1 MSQINVD
8 IIRSRTGTAATC
20 DKGLVVSGVTT
31 ATTFSGA
38 LTGDV
43 TGNVTGN
50 ATGLSGTPD
59 ITVQN
64 IIAVGATF
72 SGTVSYE
79 DIKNLDSV
87 GIVTARGGLQ
97 VGPLTGIAITANT
110 SGDIIAN
117 DVNARGI
124 VTATSFYG
132 VGANLSNVIS
142 GVDIEQGGTFV
153 GAALTSINFDSGATV
168 TASGAGATV
177 TISAGISTEALTAS
191 AGTDAQI
198 DLGSYQ
204 DHKVTATGICTITC
218 KGTATEGNS
227 HTIRVVNSGIS
238 TVGFSTYFLWPQGAP
253 PVLTTTDGAISQISF
268 TVHRSSGGT
277 GIATQL
283 LSGASLNYS

>member
-20 DKGLVVSGVTT
+20 DKGVVVSGTCT

-38 LTGDV
+38 LTG
-43 TGNVTGN
+43 NVTGN
-50 ATGLSGTPD
+50 ATGLTGTPD

-87 GIVTARGGLQ
+87 GIVTARGGLE
-97 VGPLTGIAITANT
+97 VGPLTGIAATINPAGDISAGIITASQFDGVIT
-110 SGDIIAN
+110 GIDVKSGGSFLGAGVT
-117 DVNARGI
+117 DV
-124 VTATSFYG
+124 
-132 VGANLSNVIS
+132 
-142 GVDIEQGGTFV
+142 
-153 GAALTSINFDSGATV
+153 NFDSGATV
-168 TASGAGATV
+168 TVSGAGATV
-177 TISAGISTEALTAS
+177 TISAGIQTEAKTSTTAS
-191 AGTDAQI
+191 AAQI
-198 DLGSYQ
+198 DVSAYQ
-204 DHKVTATGICTITC
+204 DHKVTCTGITTIDCT
-218 KGTATEGNS
+218 GTATEGNS
-227 HTIRVVNSGIS
+227 HTLRIVNSGIA

-253 PVLTTTDGAISQISF
+253 PVLTTSDGAISQISF

-283 LSGASLNYS
+283 LSGASINFS

>member
-20 DKGLVVSGVTT
+20 DKGVVVSGTCT

-38 LTGDV
+38 LTG
-43 TGNVTGN
+43 NVTGN
-50 ATGLSGTPD
+50 ATGLTGTPD

-87 GIVTARGGLQ
+87 GIVTARGGLE
-97 VGPLTGIAITANT
+97 VGPLTGIAATINPAGDISAGIITASQFDGVIT
-110 SGDIIAN
+110 GIDVKSGGSFLGA
-117 DVNARGI
+117 G
-124 VTATSFYG
+124 VT
-132 VGANLSNVIS
+132 
-142 GVDIEQGGTFV
+142 D
-153 GAALTSINFDSGATV
+153 INFASGATV

-177 TISAGISTEALTAS
+177 TISAGIQTEAKTSTTAS
-191 AGTDAQI
+191 AAQI
-198 DLGSYQ
+198 DVSAYQ
-204 DHKVTATGICTITC
+204 DHKVTCTGITTIDCT
-218 KGTATEGNS
+218 GTATEGNS
-227 HTIRVVNSGIS
+227 HTLRIVNSGIA

-283 LSGASLNYS
+283 LSGASINYS

>member
-20 DKGLVVSGVTT
+20 DKGLVVSGVAT

-38 LTGDV
+38 L

-59 ITVQN
+59 LTVQN

-87 GIVTARGGLQ
+87 GMVTARAGLK
-97 VGPLTGIAITANT
+97 VGPLTGIAATI
-110 SGDIIAN
+110 DIGGNIDA
-117 DVNARGI
+117 GI

-132 VGANLSNVIS
+132 DGANLSNVIS
-142 GVDIEQGGTFV
+142 GVDVEQGGTFV
-153 GAALTSINFDSGATV
+153 GAGLTSINFDSGATV

-177 TISAGISTEALTAS
+177 TISAGIQTEALTAS
-191 AGTDAQI
+191 GGTDASI
-198 DLGSYQ
+198 DLANYQ
-204 DHKVTATGICTITC
+204 DHKVTVTGICTITC
-218 KGTATEGNS
+218 QGNATEGNT
-227 HTIRVVNSGIS
+227 HTVRIINSGIS
-238 TVGFSTYFLWPQGAP
+238 TVGFATYFLWPQGAA
-253 PVLTTTDGAISQISF
+253 PVLTTTDGAISMVSL
-268 TVHRSSGGT
+268 TVQRSSGGT

-283 LSGASLNYS
+283 LSGASINYS